1 MTMALLVEPIEGQ
14 RGCKL
19 LKAASEKERRK
30 HHLTA
35 HGKKGEGILSQSGAY
50 PLQESLIIILS
61 DFLLST
67 PARNALILY
76 LG

>member
-1 MTMALLVEPIEGQ
+1 MTKALLVEAIERQ
-14 RGCKL
+14 RARKL
-19 LKAASEKERRK
+19 LKEASEKKRGE

-35 HGKKGEGILSQSGAY
+35 HGKKREGSLSQSGAY
-50 PLQESLIIILS
+50 TLKESLIIILS